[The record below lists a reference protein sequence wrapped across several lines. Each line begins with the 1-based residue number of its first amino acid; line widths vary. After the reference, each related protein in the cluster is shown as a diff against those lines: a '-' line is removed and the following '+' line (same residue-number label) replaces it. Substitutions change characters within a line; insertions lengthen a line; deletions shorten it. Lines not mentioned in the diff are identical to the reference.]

1 MPILTALKADNY
13 DQINIDQVTIE
24 LEEALRKFKKDWKTV
39 DPSKINYL
47 MKLGIVQEVMK
58 VEERKAVRREA
69 ALIRAAQAE
78 QHRQEQLLKE
88 AAGQHTPQKNSQQLN
103 NSQVN
108 NRLNNSD
115 LQNLSVNKSFTQ
127 TPSPAKGAR
136 QGSNF
141 GRGASALGLATEGS
155 KSTHQ
160 VNFRGAQGSQPNIS

>member
-1 MPILTALKADNY
+1 MKPRDFRADLPILTALKADNY

-39 DPSKINYL
+39 DPNKINYL

-69 ALIRAAQAE
+69 AIIRAAEAE
-78 QHRQEQLLKE
+78 QHRQQQLLKE

-103 NSQVN
+103 NSQV

-127 TPSPAKGAR
+127 TPSPAKGQR
-136 QGSNF
+136 PGSNM
-141 GRGASALGLATEGS
+141 GRGPSALALQTEGS
-155 KSTHQ
+155 KSTH
-160 VNFRGAQGSQPNIS
+160 